1 MEMNEY
7 IEATRQNLDSINN
20 PTFIKLIVESAD
32 LILETIS
39 QGGTVFLCGN
49 GGSHSDAQHFAGE
62 LVNFFTRKHKAL
74 SVITLGVNSAVTSAW
89 SNDHNFDEQFA
100 REVEAY
106 GKSGSLLIGITTSG
120 KSKNVNKALLK
131 AQEKGMKTI
140 ALASLK
146 AVPNL
151 PSNLSLILPVPVN
164 ETHKIQE
171 VHIVI
176 YHAIC
181 IYVEKNLP
189 KEYLS

>member
-20 PTFIKLIVESAD
+20 PTFIKLIVEEAD
-32 LILETIS
+32 LILDTIS

-74 SVITLGVNSAVTSAW
+74 SVITLGVNSAVASAW

-120 KSKNVNKALLK
+120 KSKNVNNALLK
-131 AQEKGMKTI
+131 AQEIGMKTI
-140 ALASLK
+140 ALTSLK

-151 PSNLSLILPVPVN
+151 PSNLSLIISVPVN

-181 IYVEKNLP
+181 IYVEKYLP
-189 KEYLS
+189 KEFLS